1 MTTLVADSVPRVTR
15 GGALGLLTLCF
26 LLGGSLGAAAVGG
39 FGDALG
45 WPRALALLAA
55 LPAIGALA
63 FARPLRP
70 NPILDTQEH
79 A

>member
-1 MTTLVADSVPRVTR
+1 MNDLLDTR
-15 GGALGLLTLCF
+15 TGALDLPIQPSHLTIL
-26 LLGGSLGAAAVGG
+26 
-39 FGDALG
+39 
-45 WPRALALLAA
+45 
-55 LPAIGALA
+55 LPALGALA

>member
-1 MTTLVADSVPRVTR
+1 MY
-15 GGALGLLTLCF
+15 LLTHF
-26 LLGGSLGAAAVGG
+26 EAVAREIAAEARGAAAVGG
-39 FGDALG
+39 LGDVIG
-45 WPRALALLAA
+45 WPRSLLLLALLPA
-55 LPAIGALA
+55 LGALA